1 MGLAHVTEAL
11 AEHRP
16 TGRTSELTP
25 ARREMVI
32 RLAPVAPPCFQTR
45 TAWLEYLCDAQIAS
59 NGHTRGPLDLRQ
71 GEAMFNYDLDF
82 CDDCT
87 VKFAWQMQQQGKCH
101 PKHLAELKRAVDS
114 RD

>member
-11 AEHRP
+11 SEQRP

-32 RLAPVAPPCFQTR
+32 RLAPVAPPCFADR
-45 TAWLEYLCDAQIAS
+45 LSWLEYLCDAQIAA
-59 NGHTRGPLDLRQ
+59 NGNTRGPLDLRQ
-71 GEAMFNYDLDF
+71 AEARFNHRLDF

-87 VKFAWQMQQQGKCH
+87 ARFSQQMQRVGRCK
-101 PKHLAELKRAVDS
+101 PDHLLSLNKPGDS
-114 RD
+114 HD

>member
-11 AEHRP
+11 AEQRP

-32 RLAPVAPPCFQTR
+32 RLAPLAPPCFADR
-45 TAWLEYLCDAQIAS
+45 LSWLEYLCDAQISA
-59 NGHTRGPLDLRQ
+59 NGNTRGPLDLRQ
-71 GEAMFNYDLDF
+71 GEARFNYDLDF

-101 PKHLAELKRAVDS
+101 PKHLAELKRAVDW